1 MLNIFITVL
10 PVFLIIGAGYAIMW
24 RRLLTKDVI
33 DALAMFAQK
42 FAIPCLLFLAVAELD
57 LKAYFNIPLFASY
70 YIPASLIFI
79 IGGFTGYLLF
89 NRTPAQAV
97 AVGFTALFSNMV
109 LLGLTIMER
118 AYGVEAL
125 STNYALAS
133 VHVLFCYIIGITCM
147 ETLRANGH
155 GVILIIGS
163 VFKAIFRN
171 TLALGLIL
179 GFTFNFSGIT
189 LPETLS
195 VALEMMA
202 RSALPVALF
211 ALGGALYRYKLSSNL
226 PEVGAVAIIKLF
238 IFPTLVYIMGTYV
251 FELEASV
258 RNSAVLIA
266 AMPPGINTYIFA
278 SMYNRAQKTA
288 ATSIVICT
296 GLSIFTI
303 TAWLAFLN

>member
-10 PVFLIIGAGYAIMW
+10 PVFLIIGAGYAVMW
-24 RRLLTKDVI
+24 RRLLAKDVI

-70 YIPASLIFI
+70 YIPAGSIFI

-211 ALGGALYRYKLSSNL
+211 ALGGVLYRYKLSSNL

-238 IFPTLVYIMGTYV
+238 IFPILVYIMGTYV

-278 SMYNRAQKTA
+278 SMYNRAQQTA

>member
-10 PVFLIIGAGYAIMW
+10 PVFLIIGAGYAVMW
-24 RRLLTKDVI
+24 RRLITKDVI
-33 DALAMFAQK
+33 DALAQFAQK

-97 AVGFTALFSNMV
+97 AVGFTVLFSNMV
-109 LLGLTIMER
+109 LLGFTIMER
-118 AYGVEAL
+118 AYGVDAL

-163 VFKAIFRN
+163 VFKAIFQN

-179 GFTFNFSGIT
+179 GFTFNFSGII

-195 VALEMMA
+195 VVLEMMA

>member
-1 MLNIFITVL
+1 MLSIFITVL
-10 PVFLIIGAGYAIMW
+10 PVFLIIGIGYLVMW
-24 RRLLTKDVI
+24 KKLMTESSI
-33 DALAMFAQK
+33 DALAIFAQK
-42 FAIPCLLFLAVAELD
+42 YAIPCLLFLAVANLD

-70 YIPASLIFI
+70 YIPAAFIFI
-79 IGGFTGYLLF
+79 IGCSTGYLLF
-89 NRTPAQAV
+89 SRSAAQAV
-97 AVGFTALFSNMV
+97 SVGFTTLFSNMV

-133 VHVLFCYIIGITCM
+133 VHVLFCYIIGIACM
-147 ETLRANGH
+147 ETVHANGN
-155 GVILIIGS
+155 GIKKIVNS

-179 GFTFNFSGIT
+179 GFVFNFTGFG
-189 LPETLS
+189 LPEAFS
-195 VALEMMA
+195 VAIKMMA

-211 ALGGALYRYKLSSNL
+211 ALGGVLYRYEIKSNL

-238 IFPTLVYIMGTYV
+238 IFPILVYLMGTYI
-251 FELEASV
+251 FDLPTSI

-278 SMYNRAQKTA
+278 SMYNKAQQTA

-303 TAWLAFLN
+303 TAWLTFLG

>member
-10 PVFLIIGAGYAIMW
+10 PVFLIIGAGYAVMW

-163 VFKAIFRN
+163 VFKAIFQN

-179 GFTFNFSGIT
+179 GFTFNFSGII

-195 VALEMMA
+195 VVLEMMA

-251 FELEASV
+251 FELESSV

>member
-10 PVFLIIGAGYAIMW
+10 PVFLIIGAGYAVMW

-163 VFKAIFRN
+163 VFKAIFQN

-179 GFTFNFSGIT
+179 GFTFNFSGII

-195 VALEMMA
+195 VVLEMMA